1 MEEETGV
8 PDENPPSASSTWQT
22 LSHNV
27 VSSTPRHE
35 RNKKQSNI
43 ETYSKSEIS
52 SWSILNPPRVRNEG
66 LYFKARLWDYL
77 VRDQFLN
84 AWKLIDISKE
94 ITATCLIVGYIK
106 FH

>member
-1 MEEETGV
+1 MEVSLLEEETGV

-43 ETYSKSEIS
+43 ETYSKSEIDPVDPFRYLTRLEYVTKG
-52 SWSILNPPRVRNEG
+52 SIS
-66 LYFKARLWDYL
+66 RLGY
-77 VRDQFLN
+77 
-84 AWKLIDISKE
+84 E
-94 ITATCLIVGYIK
+94 II
-106 FH
+106 